1 MSDQSYNEFWGVT
14 EGDCYMDTSGCIAS
28 PNYPQ
33 LYGYSHVCLIEL
45 TDLWEGASIDVI
57 AFHTYDYLYVNDVGY
72 KYWGVGLQGMV
83 PVTTIMWS
91 ANQYQTTTGW
101 KICREAAAPVEWA
114 NWTCTVLGDDCTRP
128 FNNIYPNTSC
138 STLYS
143 DPEDEDGD
151 DLLHDGHPWCIA
163 PSSTGQ
169 DVNQPCGPCSCLAGE
184 AQTYNSRVLRDN
196 WTSYS
201 YIECTPCLPGTFKS
215 VGGYG
220 AADLCSSCSSGK
232 HTSTHG
238 ATACDPCEA
247 GRAAATAG
255 SALCTVCP
263 LGRHAPQ
270 EGSIA
275 CETCGAG
282 YHSAEEGSSVCE
294 ICAAGLHSL
303 ANASAC
309 EACDP
314 GHSSTAGTD
323 SCEACAPGRF
333 SGTVSADSCLPCES
347 GRYSANAS
355 STRCTDCDI
364 GRFADVSGMSRCYL
378 CYDVLSPSGANP
390 HLWTTMREAMW
401 NGEFVLM
408 SVDGA
413 DKLDDCGC
421 DEGAWMSLDS
431 QCYECG
437 EGMLCNGLGKV
448 ILMEGYFAPSDNAG
462 DVWKCHGIEERC
474 PGGAPGTGAKNRLNT
489 SLACGECEVGTRATT
504 SGECDK
510 CGSGELGLFVLVALA
525 FLVCLCV
532 VYYMTATENRAKQK
546 ESIALIAIMASQI
559 VTAV

>member
-1 MSDQSYNEFWGVT
+1 MMRDSRFAGPTGALRFRPQYTKLPTCRTSRAMNSGA
-14 EGDCYMDTSGCIAS
+14 CYMDTSGCIAS
-28 PNYPQ
+28 PNYLQ
-33 LYGYSHVCLIEL
+33 LYGNWHLCLIEL

-57 AFHTYDYLYVNDVGY
+57 AFYTEHCFDYLYVNDVGY
-72 KYWGVGLQGMV
+72 SGDHLDVRELQGMV
-83 PVTTIMWS
+83 PVTTIVWS
-91 ANQYQTTTGW
+91 ADQSYAATGW

-163 PSSTGQ
+163 PSSTGH

-215 VGGYG
+215 VGGDG

-238 ATACDPCEA
+238 ATACDRCEA

-263 LGRHAPQ
+263 LGRYTPQ

-275 CETCGAG
+275 CATCGAG
-282 YHSAEEGSSVCE
+282 YHSADEGSSVCE

-347 GRYSANAS
+347 GRCSANAS
-355 STRCTDCDI
+355 STRRTDCDI

-378 CYDVLSPSGANP
+378 CYDVLSN
-390 HLWTTMREAMW
+390 WTT
-401 NGEFVLM
+401 
-408 SVDGA
+408 VD
-413 DKLDDCGC
+413 
-421 DEGAWMSLDS
+421 
-431 QCYECG
+431 
-437 EGMLCNGLGKV
+437 V
-448 ILMEGYFAPSDNAG
+448 
-462 DVWKCHGIEERC
+462 
-474 PGGAPGTGAKNRLNT
+474 
-489 SLACGECEVGTRATT
+489 TRAH
-504 SGECDK
+504 G
-510 CGSGELGLFVLVALA
+510 
-525 FLVCLCV
+525 
-532 VYYMTATENRAKQK
+532 
-546 ESIALIAIMASQI
+546 
-559 VTAV
+559 